1 MKIFV
6 RVIEF
11 ASLSGEIHEVGVV
24 MRGLNVVIDENINQC
39 AIWLVIPGL
48 KTRGCLMVVIR

>member
-11 ASLSGEIHEVGVV
+11 SSLSGEIREVGVV
-24 MRGLNVVIDENINQC
+24 TIGLNVVIDENANQC
-39 AIWLVIPGL
+39 IMWSVFLDFKL
-48 KTRGCLMVVIR
+48 